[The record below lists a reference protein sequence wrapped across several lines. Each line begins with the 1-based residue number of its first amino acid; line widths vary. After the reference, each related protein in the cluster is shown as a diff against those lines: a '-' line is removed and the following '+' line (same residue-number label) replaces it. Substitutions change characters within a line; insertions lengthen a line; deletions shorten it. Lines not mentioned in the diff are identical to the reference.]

1 MINIDLTIV
10 VPVFN
15 EERNIEPFLSRM
27 IPSLSALNISYE
39 IIFCLDPSTDNT
51 YNVIK
56 DYTSANKQIKL
67 LSFSRRFGQ
76 PAATMAGIKF
86 SKGKYCVVIDVDLQD
101 QPELVPVL
109 YKKALEGF
117 DVVYAKRR
125 TRSGETIVKK
135 IIAYLGYQV
144 INRMSDISIPLNTG
158 DFRILS
164 RRVVD
169 SILLLKES
177 NAFLRGYVAYVGF
190 KQTYIVYDRDPRF
203 IGPGN
208 YNRYFGS
215 IKIGLNGLISFSRK
229 PLQIMSVLGFSM
241 ACISFIIATF
251 YFINHHLGYNYPL
264 GLTTIVLVVTFFSG
278 IQLLAL
284 GLLGEY
290 IGRIYDDVKGRPLYI
305 VDETININ

>member
-1 MINIDLTIV
+1 MLNIDLSIV

-15 EERNIEPFLSRM
+15 EEENIEPFLSRM
-27 IPSLSALNISYE
+27 ISSLSALNISYE

-51 YNVIK
+51 YGVIK
-56 DYTSANKQIKL
+56 GYTSVNKQIKL
-67 LSFSRRFGQ
+67 ISFSRRFGQ
-76 PAATMAGIKF
+76 PAATMAGINF
-86 SKGKYCVVIDVDLQD
+86 SKGEYCVVIDVDLQD

-109 YKKALEGF
+109 YNKALEGF

-125 TRSGETIVKK
+125 SRAGETIVKK

-144 INRMSDISIPLNTG
+144 INRMSDISIPTNTG

-190 KQTYIVYDRDPRF
+190 KQTYVEYDRDPRF

-241 ACISFIIATF
+241 ACISFIIAIF
-251 YFINHHLGYNYPL
+251 YFINHLLGYNYPL

-305 VDETININ
+305 VDEVININ